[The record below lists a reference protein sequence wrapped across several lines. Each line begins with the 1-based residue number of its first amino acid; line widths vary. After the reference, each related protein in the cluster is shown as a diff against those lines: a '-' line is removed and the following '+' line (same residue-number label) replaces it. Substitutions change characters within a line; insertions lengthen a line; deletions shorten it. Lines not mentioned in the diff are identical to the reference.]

1 MTGRFVKPSAR
12 ILRAVGLL
20 LSVLISPIWSTRV
33 CCSASIPNPLRR
45 HLAIPT
51 MGLGGQ
57 LANSS
62 HSSLKEKGFLQPD
75 IDDELVADVKHE
87 PSIEFSLAFVSFD
100 ALPPAVARLS
110 SCGFVSSSR
119 SRRDR
124 LAADFISAADIVRAA
139 RQRSIGVMRDRS
151 HWTPGWI
158 HIPPRCHALCP
169 SPAEAPV
176 SASLAARQWIA
187 PMLKAL

>member
-1 MTGRFVKPSAR
+1 MAGRFVKPSAR

-20 LSVLISPIWSTRV
+20 LSVLISPIWPMREYCT
-33 CCSASIPNPLRR
+33 ASVPNPLRR
-45 HLAIPT
+45 HFAIPT

-57 LANSS
+57 LAKYS
-62 HSSLKEKGFLQPD
+62 HSSFKEKGFLQPD

-100 ALPPAVARLS
+100 ALPSAVARLS

-119 SRRDR
+119 SRHDR
-124 LAADFISAADIVRAA
+124 PAADFIPAADIVRAV

-151 HWTPGWI
+151 RRTPGWI
-158 HIPPRCHALCP
+158 PIPPRWNAHCP

-176 SASLAARQWIA
+176 SAPSGSRQWIA
-187 PMLKAL
+187 PMPKAL